1 MVTDKKL
8 ITEKIL
14 ELLEI
19 KDYDLEKML
28 YLYWYAPNY
37 NTMRLSSAGN
47 EAFISAQI
55 EYFDFNF
62 ELKNMFSYNKLFVG
76 LGKKIKCPY
85 YLNFVKQDVTLRIFD
100 SKIAMLIT
108 LYGSVDLY
116 LESVE

>member
-1 MVTDKKL
+1 MVTDKKI
-8 ITEKIL
+8 ITKKIL
-14 ELLEI
+14 ELLDI
-19 KDYDLEKML
+19 KDYDLEKIL
-28 YLYWYAPNY
+28 YIYWYAPNY
-37 NTMRLSSAGN
+37 NTMRLSLNGN
-47 EAFISAQI
+47 EAFIAAQI

-85 YLNFVKQDVTLRIFD
+85 YLNFDKHNVILRIFD

-108 LYGSVDLY
+108 LYGSIDLY